1 AHQPDVRPGP
11 QDQTAV
17 SGPAERSAASSGDAP
32 EASHCAQPSAD
43 SHGEA
48 ASGNGN
54 GTRAVASVS
63 TMAVAQ
69 RWMVPVCWVRS
80 ATVQPGQLGTSL
92 ATSGASATTAASTE
106 ISRSARSQIQS

>member
-1 AHQPDVRPGP
+1 M
-11 QDQTAV
+11 
-17 SGPAERSAASSGDAP
+17 ASSGAAP

-43 SHGEA
+43 SHDEA
-48 ASGNGN
+48 ASGN

-69 RWMVPVCWVRS
+69 RWMVPVCWARS

-92 ATSGASATTAASTE
+92 PTSGASATTAASAE
-106 ISRSARSQIQS
+106 ISRSARSQNQS